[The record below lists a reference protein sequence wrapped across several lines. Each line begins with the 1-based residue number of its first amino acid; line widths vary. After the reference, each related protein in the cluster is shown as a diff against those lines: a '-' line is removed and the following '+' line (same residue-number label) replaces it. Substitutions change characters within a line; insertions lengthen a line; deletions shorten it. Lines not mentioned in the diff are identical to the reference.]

1 MASKKGNTR
10 LAAVDKRAL
19 LRAVVDDLD
28 AAIAVMVTAAKTA
41 HEAATHA
48 EMKPENDKDTRGLE
62 AGYLAAGQSERA
74 KELLQSK
81 EALLSLTPRAFTDD
95 DEVDVLALV
104 TVVDADTDDES
115 TLFVVPVP
123 GGKKL
128 PHAGRTITIVSPASP
143 LGDAVVGRRVGDVV
157 EVLLGPRRRELE
169 IRAVR

>member
-1 MASKKGNTR
+1 MPSKKASKG
-10 LAAVDKRAL
+10 APGVDKRAL

-28 AAIAVMVTAAKTA
+28 AAIAVMVKAAETA

-74 KELLQSK
+74 RELVQSK
-81 EALLSLTPRAFTDD
+81 DALLALTPRAFTDD
-95 DEVDVLALV
+95 DEVAPLALV
-104 TVVDADTDDES
+104 TVKDTDTEEEI

-128 PHAGRTITIVSPASP
+128 AHAGRTITIVSPASP
-143 LGDAVVGRRVGDVV
+143 LGDAVVGRRAGDVV

-169 IRAVR
+169 IVSVR